1 MGFTG
6 VEPVLRRCSGRPQ
19 INVGTVYDYLDS
31 DKSTYLKR
39 VFNSGDGTAFVKV
52 NILEI
57 IYDADGSHR
66 EVPVRQQAD
75 GSSRDGLMASPA
87 RLIVPANGMQATRLV
102 LMGKRDTER
111 YFRVRFVPVVRKRKT
126 SSPFPAKSARL
137 TRKTFGR
144 RQCHDRVWHGVL
156 CPAER
161 RRFDTV
167 IDDRAGVYRLRN
179 NGNTVVV
186 IDEFRNCSQ
195 KNETDCE
202 PTTKHHLLAGKS
214 FEFEKK
220 PGREY
225 RFNLVEG
232 AARKRC
238 VSPASNPRRQR
249 GIRPAAFFDA
259 TGSRHDQAIDHCFV
273 QRDGAGK
280 CASVRGQ
287 EARTFEVSVDIPT
300 LDFYVLPAEAN
311 WIHLQQTLPW
321 NIHTSTLQG
330 CARISMSN
338 TAPARSKRGW
348 MPSLICSTG
357 GTLSFCRSVSMGKL
371 LSMTPPGSGFGG
383 SGQ

>member
-1 MGFTG
+1 MGRRSMRRASAMFNFTRFKGMKGLWVLLGLSLCCAG
-6 VEPVLRRCSGRPQ
+6 VQAGPQ

-111 YFRVRFVPVVRKRKT
+111 YFRVRFVPVVPEKEDQFAV
-126 SSPFPAKSARL
+126 SSEEREAYKENLSAGVNVM
-137 TRKTFGR
+137 TGFGTVFFVR
-144 RQCHDRVWHGVL
+144 
-156 CPAER
+156 PKNA
-161 RRFDTV
+161 RFDTV
-167 IDDRAGVYRLRN
+167 IDDSAGVYRLRN

-195 KNETDCE
+195 KKETECE

-232 AARKRC
+232 AARKTLR
-238 VSPASNPRRQR
+238 VASQ
-249 GIRPAAFFDA
+249 
-259 TGSRHDQAIDHCFV
+259 
-273 QRDGAGK
+273 
-280 CASVRGQ
+280 
-287 EARTFEVSVDIPT
+287 
-300 LDFYVLPAEAN
+300 
-311 WIHLQQTLPW
+311 
-321 NIHTSTLQG
+321 
-330 CARISMSN
+330 
-338 TAPARSKRGW
+338 
-348 MPSLICSTG
+348 
-357 GTLSFCRSVSMGKL
+357 
-371 LSMTPPGSGFGG
+371 
-383 SGQ
+383 

>member
-1 MGFTG
+1 MFNFTRFKGMKGLWVLLGLSLCCAG
-6 VEPVLRRCSGRPQ
+6 VQAGPQ

-111 YFRVRFVPVVRKRKT
+111 YFRVRFVPVVPEKEDQFAV
-126 SSPFPAKSARL
+126 SSEEREAYKENLSAGVNVM
-137 TRKTFGR
+137 TGFGTVFFVR
-144 RQCHDRVWHGVL
+144 PKD
-156 CPAER
+156 A
-161 RRFDTV
+161 RFDTV
-167 IDDRAGVYRLRN
+167 IDDRAGVYQLRN

-232 AARKRC
+232 AARKALR
-238 VSPASNPRRQR
+238 VASQ
-249 GIRPAAFFDA
+249 
-259 TGSRHDQAIDHCFV
+259 
-273 QRDGAGK
+273 
-280 CASVRGQ
+280 
-287 EARTFEVSVDIPT
+287 
-300 LDFYVLPAEAN
+300 
-311 WIHLQQTLPW
+311 
-321 NIHTSTLQG
+321 
-330 CARISMSN
+330 
-338 TAPARSKRGW
+338 
-348 MPSLICSTG
+348 
-357 GTLSFCRSVSMGKL
+357 
-371 LSMTPPGSGFGG
+371 
-383 SGQ
+383 